1 MYLEAEGYDTA
12 IACGQ
17 TVCPRPSQGPGSLY
31 ARFPTLAAT
40 RPAKRRIMSN
50 RRKQTYLGDLAIKH
64 ARAELVTLGS
74 DQAIDDALASLRKL
88 RLNNRVVYFYV
99 TDKDNRLV
107 GVVPVRRLLM
117 ASPDAPVSS
126 IMIKEVVS
134 VPKDA
139 TVLTAC
145 EAMLDNKLLAV
156 PIVDAKGRL
165 SGAVDITLFT
175 DEVWSAAKRHRA
187 DDVFQLIGVHLAL
200 DRELPVWS
208 NFIERFRWLLCNIAG
223 GLGCAVIASF
233 YESLMGTV
241 TLLAIF
247 IPVVLALSESVSM
260 QSMTIALQVLPQKA
274 IRWRLVFSAL
284 RRELSMAA
292 VLGAGAGGVVGAL
305 ALLWKGQPRAAM
317 AIGISIWLGV
327 LSACLLGVA
336 IPAATRAL
344 RVDPE
349 VAAGPVI
356 LATADIL
363 TLAFYFSLAGR
374 LLG

>member
-1 MYLEAEGYDTA
+1 
-12 IACGQ
+12 
-17 TVCPRPSQGPGSLY
+17 
-31 ARFPTLAAT
+31 
-40 RPAKRRIMSN
+40 MSN
-50 RRKQTYLGDLAIKH
+50 KHKQTYLGDLAIKH

-74 DQAIDDALASLRKL
+74 DDTVDAALVSLRKL
-88 RLNNRVVYFYV
+88 RLNNKVVYFYV
-99 TDKDNRLV
+99 IDKDNRLV

-117 ASPDAPVSS
+117 AFPDALVSS

-139 TVLTAC
+139 TILTAC

-165 SGAVDITLFT
+165 LGAVDITLFT

-200 DRELPVWS
+200 DRELPVWTT
-208 NFIERFRWLLCNIAG
+208 FVERFRWLLCNIAG
-223 GLGCAVIASF
+223 GLGCAFIASF
-233 YESLMGTV
+233 YESLVSAV

-260 QSMTIALQVLPQKA
+260 QSMTIALQVLPQKGM
-274 IRWRLVFSAL
+274 RWRLVFSAL
-284 RRELSMAA
+284 RRELTMAA
-292 VLGAGAGGVVGAL
+292 VLGVACGGLVGGL
-305 ALLWKGQPRAAM
+305 ALLWKGQPHAAI
-317 AIGISIWLGV
+317 AIAVSIWLGI
-327 LSACLLGVA
+327 LTACLLGVA
-336 IPAATRAL
+336 IPAVTRAF
-344 RVDPE
+344 RIDPQ

-356 LATADIL
+356 LATADIM
-363 TLAFYFSLAGR
+363 TLGFYFSLAGR